1 MKIDDNFSWNYK
13 FWYTIFWIFFINILV
28 FSIIGLLVR
37 PLWPDVDNFLN
48 EMTNLKFQWLM
59 LILILSI
66 LLTGYGFS
74 LVIRYSPKNISKNK
88 FKISLFPKI
97 IIIPILMIWDFMLYL
112 LIVVGGDELGIIRT
126 RLEYISPLI
135 FFLLILT
142 LAFFSQK
149 IISHIIKIWKQIK
162 EQERWKL
169 DFNINFLTLMGIF
182 LLILFGFILPY
193 IITPVNVIQGEIPPK
208 PKIMAHR
215 GASHLAPENTLIAG
229 QLASEMGAIGWEVDV
244 SISYDGVLFLMHDN
258 LLKRTT
264 DVEEVFPDRKDDYA
278 TMFNISELRQLDAGS
293 WFSDD
298 DPYNTIADEFVDFQ
312 TAESYRGEK
321 IPTLDE
327 VLNLTRDYNLY
338 LDIDSGR
345 PHAEHPFYDQYD
357 ELLINQLYESGLNEK
372 IITRLSSNLT
382 ENMTKISSSQDIA
395 DFLDTGADLL
405 NTIHTLTNEQFR
417 DYDQANITVMTWTVD
432 TVQRFSQLWFLGVD
446 YVKTNALHLLVP
458 LENPTWRINSLGY
471 NLIWIISDVLCVI
484 GATLEYIL
492 KEKEN
497 KG

>member
-1 MKIDDNFSWNYK
+1 
-13 FWYTIFWIFFINILV
+13 
-28 FSIIGLLVR
+28 
-37 PLWPDVDNFLN
+37 
-48 EMTNLKFQWLM
+48 
-59 LILILSI
+59 
-66 LLTGYGFS
+66 
-74 LVIRYSPKNISKNK
+74 
-88 FKISLFPKI
+88 
-97 IIIPILMIWDFMLYL
+97 
-112 LIVVGGDELGIIRT
+112 
-126 RLEYISPLI
+126 
-135 FFLLILT
+135 
-142 LAFFSQK
+142 
-149 IISHIIKIWKQIK
+149 
-162 EQERWKL
+162 
-169 DFNINFLTLMGIF
+169 
-182 LLILFGFILPY
+182 
-193 IITPVNVIQGEIPPK
+193 
-208 PKIMAHR
+208 MAHR
-215 GASHLAPENTLIAG
+215 GASHIAPENTLIAG

-298 DPYNTIADEFVDFQ
+298 DPYDTIVDEFVDLQ

-327 VLNLTRDYNLY
+327 VLNLSRDYNLY
-338 LDIDSGR
+338 LDIDSGK

-471 NLIWIISDVLCVI
+471 NLIWIIADIICLI

-492 KEKEN
+492 KNNEKN
-497 KG
+497 AKIKKLKK

>member
-1 MKIDDNFSWNYK
+1 MN
-13 FWYTIFWIFFINILV
+13 
-28 FSIIGLLVR
+28 
-37 PLWPDVDNFLN
+37 
-48 EMTNLKFQWLM
+48 
-59 LILILSI
+59 
-66 LLTGYGFS
+66 
-74 LVIRYSPKNISKNK
+74 
-88 FKISLFPKI
+88 KISLIPI
-97 IIIPILMIWDFMLYL
+97 IIIFTILLIWDIMLYL
-112 LIVVGGDELGIIRT
+112 LIMVGGDELGILRT
-126 RLEYISPLI
+126 GLEYISPLI
-135 FFLLILT
+135 FFFFILT
-142 LAFFSQK
+142 FGFFSQK
-149 IISHIIKIWKQIK
+149 IISYVRKNMIQIK
-162 EQERWKL
+162 EQERWKFA
-169 DFNINFLTLMGIF
+169 FNKNLLTLIGIF
-182 LLILFGFILPY
+182 TLILLGFILPY
-193 IITPVNVIQGEIPPK
+193 IFIPVNVFQGEIPPK

-215 GASHLAPENTLIAG
+215 GASHIAPENTLIAG

-298 DPYNTIADEFVDFQ
+298 DPYDTIVDEFVDLQ

-327 VLNLTRDYNLY
+327 VLNLSRDYNLY
-338 LDIDSGR
+338 LDIDSGK

-471 NLIWIISDVLCVI
+471 NLIWIIADIICLI

-492 KEKEN
+492 KNNEKN
-497 KG
+497 AKIKKLKK